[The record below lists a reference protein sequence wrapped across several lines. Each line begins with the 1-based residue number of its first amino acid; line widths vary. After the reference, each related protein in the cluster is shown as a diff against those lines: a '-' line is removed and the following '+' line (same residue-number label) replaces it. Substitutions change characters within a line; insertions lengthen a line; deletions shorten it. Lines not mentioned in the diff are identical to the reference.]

1 MSDHPFDDAPPHVAA
16 LLSDPL
22 TQMVMRADHVDEGQL
37 LSMLSST
44 FEKLSKGSTEGPASA
59 EERTTQNYRP
69 SVGIMLLNSRDQVF
83 VGKRRRTAGDAWQM
97 PQGGIESGEEPLA
110 AALRELKEEIGT
122 DNARLIGESKS
133 WLFYEWPTYLL
144 NEVPENRWRGQ
155 RQKWFAMRFL
165 GSDSDINV
173 ETEVPEFSDWKWVD
187 VRSLP
192 DLIVSFKRLV
202 YLSVLE
208 EFQLPLTSLRPHPHA
223 DNDI

>member
-1 MSDHPFDDAPPHVAA
+1 MSDNPFDDPPPHVTA

-22 TQMVMRADHVDEGQL
+22 TQMMMKADRVDEGQL
-37 LSMLSST
+37 VLMLNSI
-44 FEKLSKGSTEGPASA
+44 FDKLSQGSRPEPASVEA
-59 EERTTQNYRP
+59 RPIENYRP
-69 SVGIMLLNSRDQVF
+69 SVGIMLLNSRNQVF
-83 VGKRRRTAGDAWQM
+83 VGKRCRTPGDAWQM

-122 DNARLIGESKS
+122 NNARLIAESKS
-133 WLFYEWPTYLL
+133 WLFYEWPAYLL

-155 RQKWFAMRFL
+155 RQKWLAMRFL

-173 ETEVPEFSDWKWVD
+173 QTEIPEFSEWKWVD
-187 VRSLP
+187 IHSLA

-208 EFQLPLTSLRPHPHA
+208 EFQLPLASPSSASSRE
-223 DNDI
+223 